1 MTTESQQDT
10 PDVLARPARPG
21 RRGVLAG
28 AGLAGMAGVIS
39 ACGFGGSS
47 GSSSSAA
54 SGSGY
59 GGGSGSGG
67 SASSGSGGSGG
78 GAANGALATTSEIPV
93 GGGKVFSSQQVVV
106 TQPEAGT
113 FKGFSAICTHMQCT
127 VDQVANGTI
136 DCPCHGSQFSV
147 KDGAVVAGPAPK
159 PLPTANIKVAG
170 NKITLG

>member
-10 PDVLARPARPG
+10 PDVPARPTHPG

-28 AGLAGMAGVIS
+28 AGLVGVAGVIS

-47 GSSSSAA
+47 SSSSSAA
-54 SGSGY
+54 SGSGSQA
-59 GGGSGSGG
+59 GSGSSG
-67 SASSGSGGSGG
+67 SSGGSGG
-78 GAANGALATTSEIPV
+78 SGAANGALASTSEIPV
-93 GGGKVFSSQQVVV
+93 GGGKVFSSQQIVV

-159 PLPTANIKVAG
+159 PLPAANIKVSG
-170 NKITLG
+170 SKITLG

>member
-1 MTTESQQDT
+1 VTTESQQDT
-10 PDVLARPARPG
+10 ADVLARPTRPG

-28 AGLAGMAGVIS
+28 AGLTGVAGVIS

-47 GSSSSAA
+47 SSSGSAA
-54 SGSGY
+54 SGSGAQA
-59 GGGSGSGG
+59 GSGSGDG
-67 SASSGSGGSGG
+67 SSGG
-78 GAANGALATTSEIPV
+78 GANGALAATSEIPV
-93 GGGKVFSSQQVVV
+93 GGGKVFSTQQVVV

-159 PLPTANIKVAG
+159 PLPAANITVAG
-170 NKITLG
+170 DKITLG

>member
-1 MTTESQQDT
+1 VTIESQQDT
-10 PDVLARPARPG
+10 PDALARPTHPG

-28 AGLAGMAGVIS
+28 AGLAGVAGVIS

-47 GSSSSAA
+47 SSSSSAA
-54 SGSGY
+54 SGSG
-59 GGGSGSGG
+59 SGSGAQAG
-67 SASSGSGGSGG
+67 SGSGG
-78 GAANGALATTSEIPV
+78 GAANGALAATSEIPV

-159 PLPTANIKVAG
+159 PLPAANITVTG
-170 NKITLG
+170 TKITLG

>member
-1 MTTESQQDT
+1 MTTESQQAT
-10 PDVLARPARPG
+10 PDVLARPTRPG

-28 AGLAGMAGVIS
+28 TGLAGVAGVIS

-47 GSSSSAA
+47 SSSSSAA
-54 SGSGY
+54 SGSGAQA
-59 GGGSGSGG
+59 GSGSGG
-67 SASSGSGGSGG
+67 SSG
-78 GAANGALATTSEIPV
+78 NGALATTSEIPV

-159 PLPTANIKVAG
+159 PLVAANITVTRDKV
-170 NKITLG
+170 TLG

>member
-1 MTTESQQDT
+1 VTTESQQDT
-10 PDVLARPARPG
+10 PDVPARPTRPG

-28 AGLAGMAGVIS
+28 AGLAGVAGVIS

-47 GSSSSAA
+47 SSAA
-54 SGSGY
+54 SGSG
-59 GGGSGSGG
+59 GQAG
-67 SASSGSGGSGG
+67 SGSGGSGG
-78 GAANGALATTSEIPV
+78 GGSANGALASTSEIPV
-93 GGGKVFSSQQVVV
+93 GGGKVFSSQQIVI

-159 PLPTANIKVAG
+159 PLPAANITVTG
-170 NKITLG
+170 SKITLG